1 MTDVD
6 PHSNRDLV
14 ARLRA
19 GDLAAFDDVHRQFH
33 GRLYGFL
40 ARLARSRDVAEDL
53 LEETWLRLV
62 AHARQLSPDTQLG
75 PWLFTV
81 ARNLHVSYRRSRA
94 LEMGHLDDVLGLWPA
109 GVSGPSPFEA
119 TAANEMERKLEAA
132 LASLPATYREVLLLV
147 GVEGLQPIEAAAVC
161 GISPES
167 LRQRLHRARSLLSRR
182 MERGNEIR
190 LPAASEVLP

>member
-1 MTDVD
+1 
-6 PHSNRDLV
+6 L
-14 ARLRA
+14 
-19 GDLAAFDDVHRQFH
+19 GAFDDVHRQFH

-182 MERGNEIR
+182 MERANEIR

>member
-1 MTDVD
+1 MTGVSPD
-6 PHSNRDLV
+6 SNRDLV

-19 GDLAAFDDVHRQFH
+19 GDPGAFDEAHGLFHR
-33 GRLYGFL
+33 RLYGFL
-40 ARLARSRDVAEDL
+40 ARLARSRDVADDL

-62 AHARQLSPDTQLG
+62 AHAKQLSPDTQLG

-109 GVSGPSPFEA
+109 GVAGPSPFEA

-182 MERGNEIR
+182 MERANEIR